1 MLIPTE
7 DTINLLKECD
17 AGCKMG
23 IDAIKQVI
31 DKVEN
36 KKLYDIIVKYL
47 NDHQKLQNKITD
59 KLNEFDCSE
68 EQPSAMAKAMS
79 HMKINFKLV
88 KGEHDKEIADLI
100 TDGCNMGIKSIN
112 KYMNQYPAALES
124 IKSLCYD
131 LAELEENFAK
141 DLRHYL

>member
-1 MLIPTE
+1 MPTE

-17 AGCKMG
+17 AVFKMV
-23 IDAIKQVI
+23 IDDIKQFI

>member
-1 MLIPTE
+1 MPTE
-7 DTINLLKECD
+7 DTIYLLKEYD
-17 AGCKMG
+17 AGCKLG

-88 KGEHDKEIADLI
+88 KGEHDKEIADLK

>member
-1 MLIPTE
+1 M
-7 DTINLLKECD
+7 
-17 AGCKMG
+17 
-23 IDAIKQVI
+23 
-31 DKVEN
+31 
-36 KKLYDIIVKYL
+36 
-47 NDHQKLQNKITD
+47 
-59 KLNEFDCSE
+59 
-68 EQPSAMAKAMS
+68 
-79 HMKINFKLV
+79 
-88 KGEHDKEIADLI
+88 